1 MACSCS
7 QNSAKP
13 VTKQVVKEI
22 KPKDS
27 KVIQVKTRKIVR
39 RPI

>member
-1 MACSCS
+1 MSCSCTK
-7 QNSAKP
+7 NSAKP

-27 KVIQVKTRKIVR
+27 NVIQVKTRRIVR